1 LVRHRTKNQ
10 GTNQL
15 IRASRTMSE
24 ITDFRKAK
32 DQYFGGDQN
41 SPLTNAQRNRFRGLD
56 YFEENAGLQFVLGV
70 EEFPNDA
77 KDLIQMATS
86 TGDTVPHIRW
96 GQLKFDVNGE
106 PVALLVYRSVG
117 GDGYFLPFMDATT
130 GEESY
135 SDGRYLD
142 LPSTDDG
149 RLVVDFNY
157 AYNPY
162 CAYNPNWSCQIPP
175 SENRLTVSITAG
187 EKTYGDAEGH

>member
-1 LVRHRTKNQ
+1 
-10 GTNQL
+10 
-15 IRASRTMSE
+15 M
-24 ITDFRKAK
+24 
-32 DQYFGGDQN
+32 
-41 SPLTNAQRNRFRGLD
+41 
-56 YFEENAGLQFVLGV
+56 
-70 EEFPNDA
+70 
-77 KDLIQMATS
+77 
-86 TGDTVPHIRW
+86 
-96 GQLKFDVNGE
+96 
-106 PVALLVYRSVG
+106 VYRSVD

-162 CAYNPNWSCQIPP
+162 CAYNANWSCPIPP
-175 SENRLTVSITAG
+175 SENRLTVAITAG

>member
-1 LVRHRTKNQ
+1 MT
-10 GTNQL
+10 
-15 IRASRTMSE
+15 E

-56 YFEENAGLQFVLGV
+56 YLEENAGLQFVLGV

-86 TGDTVPHIRW
+86 TGVTVPHIRW
-96 GQLKFDVNGE
+96 GQLRFYA
-106 PVALLVYRSVG
+106 VALVVYRSVG
-117 GDGYFLPFMDATT
+117 GDGYFHGYFLPFMDATT

-162 CAYNPNWSCQIPP
+162 CAYNPNWSCPIPP